1 MTGNIPVGHMR
12 LAIFAAVFVAAT
24 LIQATAQAQIDWKT
38 TSPGGMTS
46 IVGTPGT
53 TVLAFS
59 DPDDGDAPVTLPF
72 TFNFYGTNYTSVRV
86 GTNGFMTFGTAAAT
100 EFINAAIPGSNP
112 PNGYVA
118 LFWYDLFVDNLGSP
132 GQVLWQVQGT
142 APNRIWV
149 LEYSNI
155 DTYFSHYNSPGNP
168 DQISGQIRLHETT
181 NVIDLLYADTGQNWQ
196 HVSCTI
202 GLEDPNGLAGWGGPN
217 TGSTNSTV
225 PTVNYSFGPCSTC
238 AAGTFASAACSA
250 TADTVCT
257 TCTTCDLGWFASAA
271 CSPTADT
278 TCTQCDLSCATCD
291 GPSSSNCTSCVAL
304 EYLSGGVCSSCT
316 TCDPGWFASA
326 ACSATADT
334 VCTQCDASCATCS
347 GDTASDCTGC
357 AAGKYL
363 DGGVCKTC
371 SSCADGTY
379 QATACT
385 ATANTVCPACDA
397 SCATCSGDT
406 ASDCTGCAAGKYLDG
421 GVCKTCSS
429 CGAGTYQATACTAT
443 ANTVCPAC
451 EASCVTC
458 NGATASDCTGCAG
471 GKYLNG
477 GVCSTC
483 SSCGAGTYQ
492 ATACTAT
499 ANTVCPACEASCAT
513 CSGGTASDCTSC
525 AAGKYLNGGVCS
537 TCLSCAA
544 GTYQATACTATAN
557 AVCTA
562 CDASCAT
569 CNGPS
574 ATSCTSCGTGK
585 YLDGGVCN
593 TCSSCVADTY
603 QAAACTATAN
613 TVCADCDVSCATCTG
628 PSATH
633 CTYCAAGRYKRDN
646 QCVSCRTCAAGT
658 YSSAPCSATADSV
671 CSGCPAGTYA
681 SAPGATA
688 CTACGNCDDGDP
700 CTTDACNPTLGCTH
714 TLTNA
719 CELDASAVAD
729 AGETTDTTGFEP
741 DMARD
746 LRVALVPDASPAADA
761 ARAVDAVTVVVLD
774 AAAAADAAAAEASV
788 AVDVRA
794 TEAGDTRVASG
805 SDARQP
811 DSNLSPDAV
820 RVDSGTTASAKAS
833 GCGCDL
839 GGRRGSSGTAGLLLV
854 VGVILATFRRRRTI
868 TRPTKR

>member
-371 SSCADGTY
+371 SSC
-379 QATACT
+379 
-385 ATANTVCPACDA
+385 
-397 SCATCSGDT
+397 
-406 ASDCTGCAAGKYLDG
+406 
-421 GVCKTCSS
+421 
-429 CGAGTYQATACTAT
+429 GAGTYQATACTAT

-499 ANTVCPACEASCAT
+499 ANTVCPACEASCVT
-513 CSGGTASDCTSC
+513 CSGGTASNCTSC

>member
-385 ATANTVCPACDA
+385 ATAN
-397 SCATCSGDT
+397 
-406 ASDCTGCAAGKYLDG
+406 
-421 GVCKTCSS
+421 
-429 CGAGTYQATACTAT
+429 
-443 ANTVCPAC
+443 
-451 EASCVTC
+451 
-458 NGATASDCTGCAG
+458 
-471 GKYLNG
+471 
-477 GVCSTC
+477 
-483 SSCGAGTYQ
+483 
-492 ATACTAT
+492 
-499 ANTVCPACEASCAT
+499 
-513 CSGGTASDCTSC
+513 
-525 AAGKYLNGGVCS
+525 
-537 TCLSCAA
+537 
-544 GTYQATACTATAN
+544 

>member
-1 MTGNIPVGHMR
+1 M
-12 LAIFAAVFVAAT
+12 
-24 LIQATAQAQIDWKT
+24 
-38 TSPGGMTS
+38 
-46 IVGTPGT
+46 
-53 TVLAFS
+53 
-59 DPDDGDAPVTLPF
+59 
-72 TFNFYGTNYTSVRV
+72 
-86 GTNGFMTFGTAAAT
+86 
-100 EFINAAIPGSNP
+100 
-112 PNGYVA
+112 
-118 LFWYDLFVDNLGSP
+118 
-132 GQVLWQVQGT
+132 
-142 APNRIWV
+142 
-149 LEYSNI
+149 
-155 DTYFSHYNSPGNP
+155 
-168 DQISGQIRLHETT
+168 
-181 NVIDLLYADTGQNWQ
+181 
-196 HVSCTI
+196 
-202 GLEDPNGLAGWGGPN
+202 
-217 TGSTNSTV
+217 
-225 PTVNYSFGPCSTC
+225 
-238 AAGTFASAACSA
+238 
-250 TADTVCT
+250 
-257 TCTTCDLGWFASAA
+257 
-271 CSPTADT
+271 
-278 TCTQCDLSCATCD
+278 
-291 GPSSSNCTSCVAL
+291 
-304 EYLSGGVCSSCT
+304 
-316 TCDPGWFASA
+316 
-326 ACSATADT
+326 
-334 VCTQCDASCATCS
+334 
-347 GDTASDCTGC
+347 
-357 AAGKYL
+357 
-363 DGGVCKTC
+363 
-371 SSCADGTY
+371 
-379 QATACT
+379 
-385 ATANTVCPACDA
+385 
-397 SCATCSGDT
+397 
-406 ASDCTGCAAGKYLDG
+406 
-421 GVCKTCSS
+421 
-429 CGAGTYQATACTAT
+429 
-443 ANTVCPAC
+443 CPAC
-451 EASCVTC
+451 EASCV
-458 NGATASDCTGCAG
+458 
-471 GKYLNG
+471 
-477 GVCSTC
+477 
-483 SSCGAGTYQ
+483 
-492 ATACTAT
+492 
-499 ANTVCPACEASCAT
+499 T

>member
-371 SSCADGTY
+371 SSCAD
-379 QATACT
+379 
-385 ATANTVCPACDA
+385 
-397 SCATCSGDT
+397 
-406 ASDCTGCAAGKYLDG
+406 
-421 GVCKTCSS
+421 
-429 CGAGTYQATACTAT
+429 GTYQATACTAT

>member
-291 GPSSSNCTSCVAL
+291 GPSSSNCTSCEAL
-304 EYLSGGVCSSCT
+304 E
-316 TCDPGWFASA
+316 
-326 ACSATADT
+326 
-334 VCTQCDASCATCS
+334 
-347 GDTASDCTGC
+347 
-357 AAGKYL
+357 
-363 DGGVCKTC
+363 
-371 SSCADGTY
+371 
-379 QATACT
+379 
-385 ATANTVCPACDA
+385 
-397 SCATCSGDT
+397 
-406 ASDCTGCAAGKYLDG
+406 
-421 GVCKTCSS
+421 
-429 CGAGTYQATACTAT
+429 
-443 ANTVCPAC
+443 
-451 EASCVTC
+451 
-458 NGATASDCTGCAG
+458 
-471 GKYLNG
+471 
-477 GVCSTC
+477 
-483 SSCGAGTYQ
+483 
-492 ATACTAT
+492 
-499 ANTVCPACEASCAT
+499 
-513 CSGGTASDCTSC
+513 
-525 AAGKYLNGGVCS
+525 
-537 TCLSCAA
+537 
-544 GTYQATACTATAN
+544 
-557 AVCTA
+557 
-562 CDASCAT
+562 
-569 CNGPS
+569 
-574 ATSCTSCGTGK
+574 
-585 YLDGGVCN
+585 
-593 TCSSCVADTY
+593 
-603 QAAACTATAN
+603 
-613 TVCADCDVSCATCTG
+613 
-628 PSATH
+628 
-633 CTYCAAGRYKRDN
+633 
-646 QCVSCRTCAAGT
+646 
-658 YSSAPCSATADSV
+658 
-671 CSGCPAGTYA
+671 
-681 SAPGATA
+681 
-688 CTACGNCDDGDP
+688 
-700 CTTDACNPTLGCTH
+700 
-714 TLTNA
+714 
-719 CELDASAVAD
+719 
-729 AGETTDTTGFEP
+729 
-741 DMARD
+741 
-746 LRVALVPDASPAADA
+746 
-761 ARAVDAVTVVVLD
+761 
-774 AAAAADAAAAEASV
+774 
-788 AVDVRA
+788 
-794 TEAGDTRVASG
+794 
-805 SDARQP
+805 
-811 DSNLSPDAV
+811 
-820 RVDSGTTASAKAS
+820 
-833 GCGCDL
+833 
-839 GGRRGSSGTAGLLLV
+839 
-854 VGVILATFRRRRTI
+854 
-868 TRPTKR
+868 

>member
-371 SSCADGTY
+371 SSCA
-379 QATACT
+379 
-385 ATANTVCPACDA
+385 
-397 SCATCSGDT
+397 
-406 ASDCTGCAAGKYLDG
+406 
-421 GVCKTCSS
+421 
-429 CGAGTYQATACTAT
+429 AGTYQATACTAT

-451 EASCVTC
+451 EASCV
-458 NGATASDCTGCAG
+458 
-471 GKYLNG
+471 
-477 GVCSTC
+477 
-483 SSCGAGTYQ
+483 
-492 ATACTAT
+492 
-499 ANTVCPACEASCAT
+499 T

>member
-385 ATANTVCPACDA
+385 ATANTVCPAC
-397 SCATCSGDT
+397 
-406 ASDCTGCAAGKYLDG
+406 
-421 GVCKTCSS
+421 
-429 CGAGTYQATACTAT
+429 
-443 ANTVCPAC
+443 

-458 NGATASDCTGCAG
+458 SGGTASNCTSCAA

-483 SSCGAGTYQ
+483 LSCGAGTYQ

-537 TCLSCAA
+537 TCLICAA

>member
-371 SSCADGTY
+371 SSCA
-379 QATACT
+379 
-385 ATANTVCPACDA
+385 
-397 SCATCSGDT
+397 
-406 ASDCTGCAAGKYLDG
+406 
-421 GVCKTCSS
+421 
-429 CGAGTYQATACTAT
+429 
-443 ANTVCPAC
+443 
-451 EASCVTC
+451 
-458 NGATASDCTGCAG
+458 
-471 GKYLNG
+471 
-477 GVCSTC
+477 
-483 SSCGAGTYQ
+483 
-492 ATACTAT
+492 
-499 ANTVCPACEASCAT
+499 
-513 CSGGTASDCTSC
+513 
-525 AAGKYLNGGVCS
+525 
-537 TCLSCAA
+537 A

>member
-334 VCTQCDASCATCS
+334 VCTQ
-347 GDTASDCTGC
+347 
-357 AAGKYL
+357 
-363 DGGVCKTC
+363 
-371 SSCADGTY
+371 
-379 QATACT
+379 
-385 ATANTVCPACDA
+385 CDA

>member
-371 SSCADGTY
+371 SSCGAGTY

-458 NGATASDCTGCAG
+458 SGGTASDCTSCAA

-499 ANTVCPACEASCAT
+499 ANTVCPACEASCVT